1 MRQWLSKRVVCT
13 DLIFTGGFARLRLVS
28 WKTTVR
34 DDPAPLFAPCPSL
47 ALLYFNS
54 ARLGLSRVIESTQ
67 VQTEIVCGCRCRFA
81 NKMFTRHQGVR
92 AWNNLIKYAFGDP
105 TRSSPVCVVPNII
118 ANDYSLNK
126 FLSTRNGSECAI
138 RIKRVTDRLR
148 LSNGLPHLW
157 FGYSY

>member
-1 MRQWLSKRVVCT
+1 MRRWLRKRVVCT

-67 VQTEIVCGCRCRFA
+67 VQTDIVCECRCRFVC
-81 NKMFTRHQGVR
+81 KLFTRLEGVR
-92 AWNNLIKYAFGDP
+92 AWNNLIKYALGDP
-105 TRSSPVCVVPNII
+105 TRSSPVCIVPSN
-118 ANDYSLNK
+118 NTNWYFYHN
-126 FLSTRNGSECAI
+126 FVSTRNASECRSVLQTDYASQKAYHIFDLVI
-138 RIKRVTDRLR
+138 RTR
-148 LSNGLPHLW
+148 
-157 FGYSY
+157 